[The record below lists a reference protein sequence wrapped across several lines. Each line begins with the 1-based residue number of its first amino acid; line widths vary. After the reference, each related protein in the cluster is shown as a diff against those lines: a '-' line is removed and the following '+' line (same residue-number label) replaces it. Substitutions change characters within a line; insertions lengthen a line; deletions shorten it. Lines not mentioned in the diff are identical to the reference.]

1 MIASIYQFQWLDA
14 QMLLKP
20 RRICPVITIC
30 LLCQQRIKKTQFL
43 LKYTHLGKLS
53 KTPQLNLLQSASI
66 SLATFF
72 LSLACFLPSFLSC
85 LSFSRSRQTTLSL
98 TTQGGF
104 HLHLLVFPFV
114 YQFNSRIGV
123 IVYSSFA
130 NDQFRRISTTFQH
143 HFKICLLWFLHEK
156 ECNFYTNL
164 FYCTEMR

>member
-123 IVYSSFA
+123 LVYLSFA

-143 HFKICLLWFLHEK
+143 HFKICF
-156 ECNFYTNL
+156 FVVFT
-164 FYCTEMR
+164 